1 MLCQTLRTAV
11 LLASLVLAVQTFVA
25 LGWLRP
31 VEVAGDSMAPSHAD
45 GGRLLVRRWGLPR
58 RWDVVVL
65 RSPNDAQQLLVKRVI
80 GLPGE
85 EITLR
90 EGRVQIDGQ
99 PLGNPPEV
107 AGVYYG
113 AMGHPVW
120 RLGTDEW
127 FVVGDNQPVSI
138 DSRNWE
144 HAPGVPTRLI
154 VGTVA
159 R

>member
-1 MLCQTLRTAV
+1 MLRQTLRTAV
-11 LLASLVLAVQTFVA
+11 LLATLVLAVQTFVA

-31 VEVAGDSMAPSHAD
+31 VVVAGDSMAPTHA
-45 GGRLLVRRWGLPR
+45 GGDRLLVRRWSPPR
-58 RWDVVVL
+58 RWDAVVL
-65 RSPNDAQQLLVKRVI
+65 RSPTDARRLLVKRVV

-90 EGRVQIDGQ
+90 EGRVRIDGE

-113 AMGHPVW
+113 AMGHPTW
-120 RLGTDEW
+120 RLGPDEW
-127 FVVGDNQPVSI
+127 LVVGDNQPVSI
-138 DSRNWE
+138 DSRNWD